1 MSTACC
7 EDANPATTAVEP
19 IARDGSPP
27 QTPCRLHRRR
37 SPAVVGTARRT
48 GGSACGRP
56 CGQCRPQAALNRQGV
71 FRRGGVSLAILVRR
85 GVCLPAGESRRSSR
99 AGDGGCDGPG
109 WWWPGEPGRAGCRGG
124 WRSLGCYLP
133 GMAWQASG
141 ICGSGIWCRD
151 VVLWWGWDGEVPVI
165 SRGRIASEFVRCP
178 GVRGPAQARPE
189 GVRGPLAGRGLRQ
202 VPVVHDAGAGR
213 QLPRRAGPRGAPG
226 PGFRPGD
233 R

>member
-1 MSTACC
+1 MSTALLRGRQPSNDGGRADCQGR
-7 EDANPATTAVEP
+7 EPTTDALPSTPPPVTCRSRHRAQNRRICMWSAMRTVPSPSRTKSAGSISQRGRSRFSCVAVF
-19 IARDGSPP
+19 A
-27 QTPCRLHRRR
+27 CR
-37 SPAVVGTARRT
+37 
-48 GGSACGRP
+48 
-56 CGQCRPQAALNRQGV
+56 QAS
-71 FRRGGVSLAILVRR
+71 RGGHHALVTADVT
-85 GVCLPAGESRRSSR
+85 GPAGGGPVNR
-99 AGDGGCDGPG
+99 AEPAAGAGGGRWAATYPG
-109 WWWPGEPGRAGCRGG
+109 WPGRRPGFAAAAYGAGT
-124 WRSLGCYLP
+124 LF
-133 GMAWQASG
+133 
-141 ICGSGIWCRD
+141 
-151 VVLWWGWDGEVPVI
+151 LWWGWDGEVPVI